1 MGGDYNP
8 EQWIDNSEIINRDF
22 TLFKQS
28 KINTFT
34 IGIFSWAKIEPK
46 EGVYDFEWLDNI
58 FDRVEQQNGNIIL
71 ATPSGARPRWM
82 SEKYPEVLRTNEQG
96 QKLLFG

>member
-1 MGGDYNP
+1 MTDTLQISKFLHGGDYNP

-34 IGIFSWAKIEPK
+34 IVIFSWAKIEPK

-71 ATPSGARPRWM
+71 ATPSALHWNHIRL
-82 SEKYPEVLRTNEQG
+82 S
-96 QKLLFG
+96 